1 MAAAGDAVQRTSEP
15 IAAVARQVLVE
26 PLLSQVQ
33 LAASNYLD
41 EDMTPPDDPTALCS
55 THWLPLAAASWPES
69 PRAAHAPRHA
79 LEAAVV
85 EVARAAASARLPSMR
100 GAAVAGLE
108 WWLQEQWPD
117 DAPKEHHTDKVLGIS
132 SSGVAGEAGAPLH
145 PLLSS
150 VTYLSST
157 GGPTAVFAQRCPLVS
172 DLPTRTRTR
181 TLKPSPHPHSHPNPD
196 PNPNPDPSP
205 SPSPSPNPN
214 PNPDLASDE
223 PIEQAALGTDGVD
236 EARVRALILDHLAR
250 AQLEDELRSRAVEM
264 LLREEHVGRPWLGLG
279 LGSDLVRV
287 RVRVFKS

>member
-55 THWLPLAAASWPES
+55 THWLPLADASWPES
-69 PRAAHAPRHA
+69 PHAAHAPRHA
-79 LEAAVV
+79 LEAAVE

-214 PNPDLASDE
+214 PDQGEPPCPRLPSSVALGFPSPGAPQPPQPPFYLASFYLSFLL
-223 PIEQAALGTDGVD
+223 ALSTC
-236 EARVRALILDHLAR
+236 
-250 AQLEDELRSRAVEM
+250 
-264 LLREEHVGRPWLGLG
+264 LLSTCP
-279 LGSDLVRV
+279 
-287 RVRVFKS
+287 

>member
-1 MAAAGDAVQRTSEP
+1 MPGHKLSFYCHNNTRLPFCTAESSRLSPVNLPSRRALGLHLMAAAGDGIQRTSEP
-15 IAAVARQVLVE
+15 IAVVARHVLVE

-55 THWLPLAAASWPES
+55 THWLPLADASWPES

-79 LEAAVV
+79 LEAAVE

-117 DAPKEHHTDKVLGIS
+117 DAPKEHHADKALGIS
-132 SSGVAGEAGAPLH
+132 STGVVGEAGAPLH

-157 GGPTAVFAQRCPLVS
+157 GGPTAVFEQRCPLVS
-172 DLPTRTRTR
+172 DLLTQTRSR
-181 TLKPSPHPHSHPNPD
+181 TLKP
-196 PNPNPDPSP
+196 NPNP
-205 SPSPSPNPN
+205 
-214 PNPDLASDE
+214 
-223 PIEQAALGTDGVD
+223 
-236 EARVRALILDHLAR
+236 
-250 AQLEDELRSRAVEM
+250 
-264 LLREEHVGRPWLGLG
+264 
-279 LGSDLVRV
+279 
-287 RVRVFKS
+287 

>member
-15 IAAVARQVLVE
+15 IAVVARQVLVE

-157 GGPTAVFAQRCPLVS
+157 GGPTAIFAQRCPLV
-172 DLPTRTRTR
+172 
-181 TLKPSPHPHSHPNPD
+181 
-196 PNPNPDPSP
+196 
-205 SPSPSPNPN
+205 
-214 PNPDLASDE
+214 
-223 PIEQAALGTDGVD
+223 
-236 EARVRALILDHLAR
+236 RV
-250 AQLEDELRSRAVEM
+250 M
-264 LLREEHVGRPWLGLG
+264 
-279 LGSDLVRV
+279 VRV
-287 RVRVFKS
+287 RVRVS